1 MQPSMDSAL
10 GHPSG
15 TACFRVAEGAHGG
28 APGAAVHDARMT
40 IPSELPSVTDVTQG
54 APLPGDADLIHR
66 LSEALGAQYVVVR
79 RLAQGGFSDVFEI
92 CDIELDR
99 RLAVKVLRPD
109 VAWTHGMR
117 ARFKQEARAIAKLNH
132 PNTVPIHFVGESDGL
147 VFYVMSYVE
156 GRTMAD
162 LLQSQGPLD
171 ALLVAQ
177 LTLPV
182 LEALEHA
189 HSLGIVHRDIK
200 PDNVLIEGAT
210 GRPML
215 VDFGIAKCLDGVS
228 THTQAG
234 FVVGTPL
241 YMSPEQA
248 LGRDTVDARADLY
261 ALGTMLFQL
270 LTGAP
275 PFDGKT
281 SAEIVGKHL
290 TEPVPVPSHLNARI
304 PVWMSDVIIRC
315 MAKDP
320 ADRFA
325 SAGHVMEALR
335 AGLATAPVEKVTA
348 ARLVARLEGNARS
361 PITVPAVAHV
371 QAVPGG
377 HSGQGG
383 QGGQNAARGKGKAA
397 RWAIPA
403 VVAASIGIF
412 AFTAASGG
420 RDASVTVGNK
430 LLSPVWLTVSG
441 ERAQLIQPGDSI
453 HVTWPASSTFSAE
466 WSLVRPVSNT
476 GKPMGEA
483 LHGTLTIDDARGSIR
498 RDIDITSAGAGYF
511 APRITNASGVPLK
524 VGIGSAPG
532 EQLCDCEVPSS
543 TTPVWLGYYR
553 MAPTTSVR
561 VNDGS
566 GREAIFDRLD
576 ARIDGAGELALTV
589 AKSDLPYPAPQK
601 KPVRA
606 ATRSNVLAAKAP
618 PALTEAPPPPV
629 TIIEPE
635 PMPEP
640 ILEPVVHEAPKP
652 EPKPVKKSTNPVGG
666 FLSGVR

>member
-1 MQPSMDSAL
+1 M
-10 GHPSG
+10 
-15 TACFRVAEGAHGG
+15 
-28 APGAAVHDARMT
+28 HDARMT

-54 APLPGDADLIHR
+54 TPLPGDADLIHR

-156 GRTMAD
+156 GRTIAD

-177 LTLPV
+177 LVLPV

-215 VDFGIAKCLDGVS
+215 VDFGIAKCLDGVA

-348 ARLVARLEGNARS
+348 ARVVARLDGVPKSPVVARAVTRTQQVGEGGKGRE
-361 PITVPAVAHV
+361 
-371 QAVPGG
+371 GG
-377 HSGQGG
+377 EGG
-383 QGGQNAARGKGKAA
+383 QGPTRNVGKAA

-403 VVAASIGIF
+403 VAAASIGVF
-412 AFTAASGG
+412 AFTARGAGSA
-420 RDASVTVGNK
+420 DLTIGNK
-430 LLSPVWLTVSG
+430 LLSPVWLTVAG
-441 ERAQLIQPGDSI
+441 DRAQLIQPGDSI
-453 HVTWPASSTFSAE
+453 RLSLPASREFTAE
-466 WSLVRPVSNT
+466 WSLVRPVSST
-476 GKPMGEA
+476 GKPMGET
-483 LHGTLTIDDARGSIR
+483 LQGTLAIEDARGSMR
-498 RDIDITSAGAGYF
+498 RDIDITAAGSGYF

-524 VGIGSAPG
+524 VGIGSTPG
-532 EQLCDCEVPSS
+532 ERLCDCEVQPSP
-543 TTPVWLGYYR
+543 TPVWLGYYR

-566 GREAIFDRLD
+566 GREAVFDGLD
-576 ARIDGAGELALTV
+576 ARVDGIGQVALRV
-589 AKSDLPYPAPQK
+589 EKSDLPYVPAVK
-601 KPVRA
+601 KPVKP
-606 ATRSNVLAAKAP
+606 ATRSNVYAAKAP
-618 PALTEAPPPPV
+618 APALTEAVPPPV

-652 EPKPVKKSTNPVGG
+652 EPKPAKKNANPVGS